1 MDQGEPLRSPRLPV
15 AQYDF
20 LSRYAASQHVHRVDS
35 PTRIDSERL
44 LAEAG
49 FVRRL
54 AQALVRRQDVAEDVA
69 QDVLMA
75 ALQQPGPVQQPRAWL
90 ATITRR
96 LAAKARHAAQQ
107 RAVHEA
113 AAAPPVADDA
123 ASRTAERLQLQRRL
137 CDAVFGLPEPYRTTV
152 TLRFFDGL
160 PPRTIAQ
167 RMATT
172 SDVVRQRLHRGLA
185 MLRQRLDGEC
195 GGRGA
200 WVRTFAALG
209 LVPAGSPW
217 LLLTVLAMN
226 KFAIAAAALL
236 AASLFLLWPESP
248 PPSVTASLVAT
259 AGPAERAL
267 AANPASTATDTASGT
282 IERALAPATAGP
294 ACVVTV
300 VDARSAP
307 VVAADVHGWSNRGDA
322 LVRRTDDAGCCTFG
336 DLAGPGEFLVAAA
349 GRAPHRARCD
359 QRQGEQ
365 RLVLP
370 DGASIRGVLVVDG
383 KPPTRP
389 WLLALGPFEPG
400 RDEPETI
407 AQRYRWNS
415 WGNLERGCALR
426 IASDGTFAFTGL
438 PADWRGSIRLPQPLR
453 LLPGTNPMRNEIDV
467 AAGDDVRLL
476 TTQLPTLDLQLLWAD
491 DHTPVADAGL
501 DVVASFEHDPN
512 DAGLSCR
519 GDAEGRASLGLAS
532 LQPADDAMWSDPA
545 RRPAVT
551 RVWLRV
557 TAPGGEERIERTF
570 PREELRL
577 DQVHVLHLPRARRT
591 HFMAVDGDGEP
602 IVGAYVEAHGLSEP
616 TGSDGRGTFRGLAKD
631 VRRVGARGFR
641 IGPTPPRAPAA
652 GTREDPLVFA
662 LAAGNSVRLRFVD
675 VNGTSTRC
683 SDARL
688 TTNSPLL
695 SNGTMSASEI
705 DRALGCEVE
714 GGDARRVVAPDGTE
728 TWTDCGMYLDELQD
742 GLALLE
748 SLTPGQPCT
757 VSVLDPLRTEL
768 VRHTFVTP
776 PFGAHAT
783 VEIVVPGT
791 PIDLC
796 GQVVDAAGEP
806 IARGHLV
813 LAVPGAD
820 RQHTTASTAF
830 DGTFRFA
837 GIRVPGP
844 LQLRSSAEGFATQH
858 HELPPLALGAAPL
871 VIRLERGN
879 AVTVRVLGAAGEPVD
894 APPRLADDPLHDA
907 CDPLGPGCRRFRD
920 LPPGQVT
927 FTCSIGGTR
936 FELRHDTKYP
946 DAELRVPTPATLS
959 LVPQHGWPTASK
971 LCWLLA
977 EVQRLDTA
985 AAPLR
990 VAVGSEPEQT
1000 LLLLPGR
1007 YRIELFERRLEGLP
1021 KPAGE
1026 EPTERPL
1033 GLTAEVTLVAGVQVR
1048 AVLQ

>member
-1 MDQGEPLRSPRLPV
+1 M
-15 AQYDF
+15 
-20 LSRYAASQHVHRVDS
+20 DS

-54 AQALVRRQDVAEDVA
+54 AQALVRRRDVAEDVA
-69 QDVLMA
+69 QDALMA

-96 LAAKARHAAQQ
+96 LAAKARHGAQQ

-123 ASRTAERLQLQRRL
+123 ASHTAERLQLQRRL

-185 MLRQRLDGEC
+185 MLRQRLDGAC
-195 GGRGA
+195 GGRSA

-217 LLLTVLAMN
+217 LLLTVLTMN
-226 KFAIAAAALL
+226 KFAIAAAAVL
-236 AASLFLLWPESP
+236 AVSIFLLWPETP
-248 PPSVTASLVAT
+248 PPAATTSLVAT
-259 AGPAERAL
+259 ADAPARAP
-267 AANPASTATDTASGT
+267 AATPASTAAVAPTSSV
-282 IERALAPATAGP
+282 ERTLAPDTSGP
-294 ACVVTV
+294 ACIVTV
-300 VDARSAP
+300 VDARNAP
-307 VVAADVHGWSNRGDA
+307 VVAADVHGWSDRGDA
-322 LVRRTDDAGCCTFG
+322 LVRRTDDAGRCTFG
-336 DLAGPGEFLVAAA
+336 DLTGPGEFLVAAA
-349 GRAPHRARCD
+349 GRAPHRARID
-359 QRQGEQ
+359 QRRGEQ

-383 KPPTRP
+383 KPPARP

-400 RDEPETI
+400 QHEPATI

-415 WGNLERGCALR
+415 WFHLERGCALR
-426 IASDGTFAFTGL
+426 VASDGTFAFTGL

-453 LLPGTNPMRNEIDV
+453 LLPGTNQMRNEIDV

-491 DHTPVADAGL
+491 DDTPVADARI
-501 DVVASFEHDPN
+501 DVVASFENDPN
-512 DAGLSCR
+512 DAGLACR
-519 GDAEGRASLGLAS
+519 GDAEGRVSLGLAS
-532 LQPADDAMWSDPA
+532 LQPADDTMWSDPA

-557 TAPGGEERIERTF
+557 TAPGGAERIERTF

-577 DQVHVLHLPRARRT
+577 DRVAVLHLPRAHCT
-591 HFMAVDGDGEP
+591 HFLAVDGDGAP

-616 TGSDGRGTFRGLAKD
+616 TGSDGRGTFRGLAQD

-652 GTREDPLVFA
+652 GTREDPLVFV
-662 LAAGNSVRLRFVD
+662 LTAGNSVRLRFVD
-675 VNGTSTRC
+675 GNGTSTHC
-683 SDARL
+683 SYARI
-688 TTNSPLL
+688 TTDRPLL

-757 VSVLDPLRTEL
+757 VSVLDPLRSEL
-768 VRHTFVTP
+768 VRHTFVSP
-776 PFGAHAT
+776 PFGTHAT
-783 VEIVVPGT
+783 VEIVVPGV

-796 GQVVDAAGEP
+796 GQVVDAAGKP

-813 LAVPGAD
+813 LAVSGAD
-820 RQHTTASTAF
+820 HQHSTAATTAF

-844 LQLRSSAEGFATQH
+844 LQLRCSAEGFATQH
-858 HELPPLALGAAPL
+858 HELPSLVPDAAPL

-879 AVTVRVLGAAGEPVD
+879 TVTVRVLGTAGEPVD
-894 APPRLADDPLHDA
+894 VPPRLADDPLYDA
-907 CDPLGPGCRRFRD
+907 YDPLGPGCRQFRD
-920 LPPGQVT
+920 LPAGLVT
-927 FTCSIGGTR
+927 FTCTIGGTR

-946 DAELRVPTPATLS
+946 DAELRVPTPATLT
-959 LVPQHGWPTASK
+959 LAAQQGWPAPSK
-971 LCWLLA
+971 QCWLLV

-985 AAPLR
+985 TAPLR
-990 VAVGSEPEQT
+990 VAVGSEPEHT

-1007 YRIELFERRLEGLP
+1007 YRIELFERRQEGLP

-1026 EPTERPL
+1026 EPIERPL
-1033 GLTAEVTLVAGVQVR
+1033 GLTAAVTLVAGAQVR